1 MRQLAR
7 PLVRPAR
14 DTRLDIVRGW
24 MQISIFVSHV
34 VGSVFAWGIHAAW
47 GLSDSSE
54 QFIFLSGLTLGSV
67 FTLKAARDG
76 HMAAQKD
83 LLKRSFKLY
92 RTQLLLFFG
101 FAVMVVFAAVLLKD
115 AEDLVTGGWC
125 LLVDEPW
132 VAIPAAFA
140 MLYQPEYMGIL
151 PGFIFGMLLLGP
163 FLWLVE
169 RWGNW
174 ALLPSVA
181 VYGATQMGWIATPGF
196 GALGIAFD
204 PLAWQLLYVV
214 GGLLGRR
221 SLLGQGLP
229 KQRWVLWGAV
239 AVAVVG
245 FAARLVE
252 HGFIPGPGLA
262 VTVLQHKE
270 VLAPAR
276 LLHALSLAY
285 LVAVLVPREAGWM
298 HGRLG
303 EWLAMIGRHSLPVFC
318 FGLYLAWGVNTWAR
332 VVPEQATALHLA
344 LVPLGVL
351 LLGLRARLADGGLMR
366 VVRRSAKGMSGVAA

>member
-1 MRQLAR
+1 
-7 PLVRPAR
+7 
-14 DTRLDIVRGW
+14 
-24 MQISIFVSHV
+24 
-34 VGSVFAWGIHAAW
+34 
-47 GLSDSSE
+47 
-54 QFIFLSGLTLGSV
+54 
-67 FTLKAARDG
+67 
-76 HMAAQKD
+76 
-83 LLKRSFKLY
+83 
-92 RTQLLLFFG
+92 
-101 FAVMVVFAAVLLKD
+101 
-115 AEDLVTGGWC
+115 

-151 PGFIFGMLLLGP
+151 PGFVFGMLLLGP

-181 VYGATQMGWIATPGF
+181 VYAATQLGWIATPGF

-229 KQRWVLWGAV
+229 KQRWVFWGAV

-252 HGFIPGPGLA
+252 HGFVPGPGLA
-262 VTVLQHKE
+262 VAALQHKE

-276 LLHALSLAY
+276 LIHALSLAY

-298 HGRLG
+298 HGRVA

-318 FGLYLAWGVNTWAR
+318 FGLYLAWGVNTLAR
-332 VVPEQATALHLA
+332 DLPGQALAIHLV
-344 LVPLGVL
+344 LVPLGVA

-366 VVRRSAKGMSGVAA
+366 VVRRGGSVAA